1 MLRIPTLSLCLL
13 AVTFSAS
20 GQCPVGESAMV
31 LSVETDAW
39 GYEVYWEVVDAGAS
53 CGNTTWAFGGNSS
66 DVGCDGNGNANGSL
80 TYPSNSITVEDS
92 FCLPT
97 DGSYDFIHIDDYG
110 DGGTEFELKADGVPI
125 ALWSG
130 TGDGNAWE
138 FSPATS
144 QFVDHDSPCGA
155 APIVVDGDSI
165 LVSTLDATVQFGEPS
180 PQANP
185 FGACGTQGWWCGSD
199 GNAVRTVW
207 LTFIA
212 PSDAPVTINTC
223 MDGTTMDTQLA
234 LYKAPDCGDFS
245 SFELVGAQ
253 DDIPGG
259 CGPGNGYASFLTSD
273 CLEEGATYFIQLDG
287 WGGSSGD
294 AMVAVA
300 SNPNPSVSLLVY
312 ESDLDCPLSEEVVA
326 DGQILVALVGG
337 GLDFNCSISGPA
349 GELEGPYA
357 SGLLPGEYAIDVLT
371 SCGTELTAVANI
383 TVPESFAFAF
393 DSQAPSCPG
402 AVDGSIDVDLTGG
415 TAPYE
420 WDWTGSAG
428 FASADD
434 DLIDLGE
441 GWYELTITDAEG
453 CGFDAAVQLL
463 SQNSLAF
470 DLGADTLLCPGDDL
484 LLYGPPGLSYE
495 WQNGSINQFLFIEAD
510 EWGTGTY
517 PIYLI
522 VSNDEGCEESDVM
535 ILTIGTCTNDIDQ
548 LGMSE
553 AAFYPNPAQEWV
565 QWDLPSNFLS
575 GEVFDAHGR
584 LMEKIVMPSGKL
596 DVSNWSS
603 GIYFVKLSHEG
614 GRSESFKLQVAH

>member
-1 MLRIPTLSLCLL
+1 
-13 AVTFSAS
+13 
-20 GQCPVGESAMV
+20 
-31 LSVETDAW
+31 
-39 GYEVYWEVVDAGAS
+39 
-53 CGNTTWAFGGNSS
+53 
-66 DVGCDGNGNANGSL
+66 
-80 TYPSNSITVEDS
+80 
-92 FCLPT
+92 
-97 DGSYDFIHIDDYG
+97 
-110 DGGTEFELKADGVPI
+110 
-125 ALWSG
+125 
-130 TGDGNAWE
+130 
-138 FSPATS
+138 
-144 QFVDHDSPCGA
+144 
-155 APIVVDGDSI
+155 
-165 LVSTLDATVQFGEPS
+165 
-180 PQANP
+180 
-185 FGACGTQGWWCGSD
+185 
-199 GNAVRTVW
+199 
-207 LTFIA
+207 
-212 PSDAPVTINTC
+212 
-223 MDGTTMDTQLA
+223 
-234 LYKAPDCGDFS
+234 
-245 SFELVGAQ
+245 
-253 DDIPGG
+253 
-259 CGPGNGYASFLTSD
+259 
-273 CLEEGATYFIQLDG
+273 
-287 WGGSSGD
+287 
-294 AMVAVA
+294 MVAVA

-614 GRSESFKLQVAH
+614 GRSESFQLQVAH